1 MSNKNNHS
9 DSPVI
14 KSTVVKASDAKSTD
28 SAADKAATKEANKPT
43 VIDTAVKSDAT
54 DAKKTDTK
62 AVEPKAD
69 NTKKETSAKD
79 SKTTASKD
87 DNEAKESSAKKEAA
101 KKLESAPAKKTSTAA
116 KKSST
121 TKLSVGQK
129 RVAILGGNRIPFAR
143 SNGAYAD
150 VSNTDML
157 TAALDGLVE
166 RFNLQDEKIG
176 EVVAGAVMK
185 LSRDIN
191 LTREAT
197 LNTALNPHTPT
208 YDISQACGTGL
219 QATFASANKI
229 DNINSR
235 RIFKI

>member
-1 MSNKNNHS
+1 MSNKNNHP

-14 KSTVVKASDAKSTD
+14 ETTVVKANEAKSKE
-28 SAADKAATKEANKPT
+28 SAADKA
-43 VIDTAVKSDAT
+43 AT

-62 AVEPKAD
+62 AVQPKAD
-69 NTKKETSAKD
+69 SAKKETVAKD
-79 SKTTASKD
+79 SKTTATKD
-87 DNEAKESSAKKEAA
+87 DSATKESSDKKEAA
-101 KKLESAPAKKTSTAA
+101 NKPDAAPTKKVSTAA

-121 TKLSVGQK
+121 TKLSSGQN

-166 RFNLQDEKIG
+166 RYNLQDEKIG

-197 LNTALNPHTPT
+197 
-208 YDISQACGTGL
+208 
-219 QATFASANKI
+219 
-229 DNINSR
+229 
-235 RIFKI
+235 